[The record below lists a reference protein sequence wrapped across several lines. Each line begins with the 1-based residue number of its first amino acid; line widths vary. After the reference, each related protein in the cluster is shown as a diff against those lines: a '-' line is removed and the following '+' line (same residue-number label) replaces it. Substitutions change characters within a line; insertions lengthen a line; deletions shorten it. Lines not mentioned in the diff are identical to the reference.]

1 MLFIYNI
8 FFLVV
13 LWALYQSRKRFD
25 ISCYLVAIYLV
36 SSLSCTLLSWTSP
49 DLIKFPDRIT
59 FESVIVHI
67 FLLSFFSWPFIAKA
81 NKIKP
86 NNLDISKTGVK
97 IFALSLIIPSYLAI
111 IASVYGVVDII
122 AIGNFNEAR
131 TAYLLGD
138 VSGGYIEKYG
148 VLGYIMSLGPQTCF
162 IAVTLFFYCF
172 FYKGYKKL
180 GYSLLIASLALVIQ
194 NLSIAGREGI
204 IRWLMYFG
212 FNIILFRD
220 YISYSK
226 CKQFWNLLIV
236 CILFMFVFFAAI
248 SNDRFESSEGGVGIS
263 LLSYMGQPFY
273 NFSYMYDAFA
283 NQSNQSLIEILSIL
297 GDSHKELEQKDVDFA
312 TNVFPTFVGS
322 FIRSV
327 GLLKTL
333 LLGVIM
339 FVICK
344 ITFYGKMKLSFY
356 NTIAYIVLFDVIL
369 FGVLYFIHYIRFTQ
383 ITMVVYIIL
392 ASIICKKYSKRYE
405 QYKK

>member
-13 LWALYQSRKRFD
+13 LCVLYRSRKKFD

-36 SSLSCTLLSWTSP
+36 SSLSCTLLSLTSP
-49 DLIKFPDRIT
+49 NLIQYPDRIT

-67 FLLSFFSWPFIAKA
+67 FLLSFFSCPFIAKA
-81 NKIKP
+81 NKIRP

-111 IASVYGVVDII
+111 IASVYGVVDIL
-122 AIGNFNEAR
+122 AFGNFNEAR

-162 IAVTLFFYCF
+162 ISVTIFFYCF

-180 GYSLLIASLALVIQ
+180 GYSVLIASFALVIQ

-212 FNIILFRD
+212 FNLILFRE

-226 CKQFWNLLIV
+226 YKHFWNLFIV
-236 CILFMFVFFAAI
+236 CILFMFGVFATI
-248 SNDRFESSEGGVGIS
+248 SNDRFESSDGGVGLN
-263 LLSYMGQPFY
+263 LLNYLGQPFY
-273 NFSYMYDAFA
+273 NFSYMYNAFA
-283 NQSNQSLIEILSIL
+283 NQSNQSLTEILSIL
-297 GDSHKELEQKDVDFA
+297 GDSHKELEQNMVDFA
-312 TNVFPTFVGS
+312 TNVFSTFAGS
-322 FIRSV
+322 FIKNV

-333 LLGVIM
+333 LLGLIWL
-339 FVICK
+339 VICK
-344 ITFYGKMKLSFY
+344 FTFYGKKTLSFY

-369 FGVLYFIHYIRFTQ
+369 FGVLYFIHYVRFTQ
-383 ITMVVYIIL
+383 ITMVVYIML
-392 ASIICKKYSKRYE
+392 ASFICKKYSRRYE
-405 QYKK
+405 